1 VSWDAR
7 IATILRR
14 LAARAARRAA
24 GSSRGGGRT
33 CHDPAVPALPQPHRR
48 PPLAALLAALL
59 AATLLL
65 AACGGDDDVATPK
78 SVTVDGARKTGDRAK
93 ATAEAIVERPLSIA
107 IRVSAAPK
115 QGVDVSWAMS
125 CPKTD
130 TGKDARPTGGTYTV
144 TPPNLRRIALPKRTI
159 AFCAVNAQAQ
169 LTRSGRVK
177 VAVVASEKPKPKN

>member
-1 VSWDAR
+1 VG
-7 IATILRR
+7 
-14 LAARAARRAA
+14 RADRNDSAQARRTGRPA
-24 GSSRGGGRT
+24 GCRVVTRGGWT
-33 CHDPAVPALPQPHRR
+33 CHDLAVPALPQPHRR
-48 PPLAALLAALL
+48 RPLAALL

-78 SVTVDGARKTGDRAK
+78 SVKVDGARKTGDRAK

-115 QGVDVSWAMS
+115 QRVDVSWAMS

-144 TPPNLRRIALPKRTI
+144 TPPNFRRIALPKRTI